1 MFKRNL
7 LQVIVVN
14 AGGMISCAVDVDGA
28 LWLWGAVPNPSEYS
42 DSYSN
47 RNSFSVVNVEKPERV
62 RGLLGLRVYRVACGN
77 EHILALV
84 EGRDDTDLDCYA
96 WGNNQFGQLGL
107 GDYRDR
113 PYPQVVKALAASVA
127 GSIVDLACGAFH
139 TAILAVKDDHPADL
153 VLEPNSPKSRRNK
166 QGWDAIQDSP
176 TPTPKHSFFRTHP
189 PMVEQMESLRNNSPK
204 MRMRQDSETSSSL
217 KSTALG
223 SSRISSSRS
232 VGQPSRSEGRFS
244 LEGRVSVCWTFGQGE
259 NGQLGQGT
267 KANQPYPAPVE
278 GLPNERLRTVACGLF
293 HSAVVTETGDV
304 WVWGM
309 EGGLGLCPGIGPPG
323 ARSGD
328 ALSPVRVFG
337 ESSGNCHPVTG
348 SKGITCGAAH
358 TVTMSNGGK
367 DLWAWGRGQSGVLGL
382 GHISDSWFPCPVVW
396 PPVALAPWSGG
407 SKSGPQSDGLYP
419 MGFDCRRS
427 SRTSSRTGS
436 RDRADSV
443 KSSPKEPGLFSS
455 L

>member
-1 MFKRNL
+1 
-7 LQVIVVN
+7 
-14 AGGMISCAVDVDGA
+14 MISCAVDIDGA

-42 DSYSN
+42 DGYSS
-47 RNSFSVVNVEKPERV
+47 RNNFYVVNVKPERV

-84 EGRDDTDLDCYA
+84 EGRDDADLDCYA

-107 GDYRDR
+107 GDFRDR
-113 PYPQVVKALAASVA
+113 SYPQVVKALAASTV
-127 GSIVDLACGAFH
+127 GSIVDLDCGAFH
-139 TAILAVKDDHPADL
+139 TVILAVKDDHPADL

-166 QGWDAIQDSP
+166 QGWDVIQDSP
-176 TPTPKHSFFRTHP
+176 IPTPKHSFFRTHQ
-189 PMVEQMESLRNNSPK
+189 PMAEQLESLRNNSSK
-204 MRMRQDSETSSSL
+204 LRMRQDSETSSSL

-223 SSRISSSRS
+223 SSRMSSSRS
-232 VGQPSRSEGRFS
+232 LGQPSRSEGRFS
-244 LEGRVSVCWTFGQGE
+244 LEGRLSVCWTFGQGE

-267 KANQPYPAPVE
+267 TTNQPYPAPVE

-293 HSAVVTETGDV
+293 HTSVVTETGDV

-328 ALSPVRVFG
+328 ALCPVRVFG
-337 ESSGNCHPVTG
+337 ESSANCHPVTG

-382 GHISDSWFPCPVVW
+382 GHTSDSWFPCPVVW

-407 SKSGPQSDGLYP
+407 SKGGPQSDALYP
-419 MGFDCRRS
+419 MGFDFPRSSRAS
-427 SRTSSRTGS
+427 SRTSS

-443 KSSPKEPGLFSS
+443 KSSPKEPG
-455 L
+455 